1 MLHLLT
7 GRPLFSVPLSPTHS
21 VHADINSD
29 GIIDHVHAV
38 VSPGD
43 GEMDREQEK
52 RLLSVNQLSI

>member
-7 GRPLFSVPLSPTHS
+7 GRPLFSVPLSPTHT

-43 GEMDREQEK
+43 GEVDRHGSCASSACFLQ
-52 RLLSVNQLSI
+52 